1 MKKYLLLILLAISF
15 VGMSQVENLVPP
27 EASFSAIIVTD
38 MEVSSSWYQEVLGFE
53 ILNETQNMERGF
65 QQKNLKHG
73 SVHIELIEI
82 KGTLTP
88 ETLLE
93 NQPKGSRISGFFKF
107 GMKVPGFDA
116 WMMHL
121 QKKEANIHG
130 NVVTD
135 PVSGMRMVIVKDP
148 DGNRI
153 QLFEK
158 QTD

>member
-1 MKKYLLLILLAISF
+1 MKKHLFFLFVCASLLGF
-15 VGMSQVENLVPP
+15 SQETKLSPP

-38 MEVSSSWYQEVLGFE
+38 MEVAARWYTDVLGFK
-53 ILNETQNMERGF
+53 ILNETQNVDMGF

-73 SVHIELIEI
+73 GVHIELIEI
-82 KGTLTP
+82 KGTLSP

-93 NQPKGSRISGFFKF
+93 GHPKRSRISGFFKF
-107 GMKVPGFDA
+107 GMKVSDLDA
-116 WMMHL
+116 WVKHL
-121 QKKEANIHG
+121 EAKEANIHG

-135 PVSGMRMVIVKDP
+135 PVSGKQMVIVKDP

-158 QTD
+158 